1 LTKVKHSRATRAE
14 WTRTALLRHARQVFA
29 RKGFADASTD
39 EMVQRARVTKG
50 ALYHHFANKQDI
62 YQAVIEDMEGE
73 LVTKLEAAAAACPD
87 RRARLRAMCHAYLDA
102 CLDPDLART
111 LVIEAPVILGWKA
124 WCDIAQSNEV
134 AALARCLSASRVAG
148 FASGEP
154 LETVAQ
160 VLLGALNTGA
170 RVIAT
175 APDPRAARVQ
185 VEETIE
191 RLLQGLGLPE
201 RAT

>member
-1 LTKVKHSRATRAE
+1 MKVKHSRATRAE
-14 WTRTALLRHARQVFA
+14 GTRTALLRHARQVFA
-29 RKGFADASTD
+29 QKGFTDASTD
-39 EMVQRARVTKG
+39 EMVQRAKVTKG

-62 YQAVIEDMEGE
+62 YQAVIEDMESE

-87 RRARLRAMCHAYLDA
+87 RQERLRAMCHAYLDA
-102 CLDPDLART
+102 CLDPNLART

-134 AALARCLSASRVAG
+134 AALARCLSASKVAG
-148 FASGEP
+148 LASGEP

-160 VLLGALNTGA
+160 VLLGALNTSA

-175 APDPRAARVQ
+175 AADPAAARLQ
-185 VEETIE
+185 VEETIG
-191 RLLQGLGLPE
+191 RLLKGLDLP
-201 RAT
+201 AVTS